1 MQETKSRAERLIRRA
16 HIMTL
21 ATARGEIPWA
31 AAVYYMA
38 HKGELYF
45 FSSPEARH
53 IVDGEGKRVAATIH
67 ETPFHVGEIEGLQ
80 MDGTITRA
88 GLSSDAMA
96 AFARYVK
103 RFDFLTE
110 LFAPK
115 SLESLSR
122 FLAAGKPKWYR
133 FTPKTLLY
141 LDNEQGFGH
150 RIALDAEDLYSP
162 DRGDGV
168 F

>member
-1 MQETKSRAERLIRRA
+1 MQETKARAERLIGRA

-21 ATARGEIPWA
+21 ATTHGGIPWA

-38 HKGELYF
+38 HKEHLYF
-45 FSSPEARH
+45 FSSPDARH
-53 IVDGEGKRVAATIH
+53 ILEGEDKRVAATIH
-67 ETPFHVGEIEGLQ
+67 EAPFHVGEIEGLQ
-80 MDGTITRA
+80 MDGIITRA
-88 GLSSDAMA
+88 GLSADAMA
-96 AFARYVK
+96 AFSRYVK

-115 SLESLSR
+115 SIESLSR

-141 LDNEQGFGH
+141 LDNKKGFGH
-150 RIALDAEDLYSP
+150 RIALDASDFYGSG
-162 DRGDGV
+162 RG
-168 F
+168 